1 MNLEDKIL
9 KAKEFDTEILTK
21 LKEICDILYVFRG
34 EPICD
39 NNMFN
44 GHISYINIVD
54 DILVFNLTYIN
65 NDGEFDT
72 VTCKVPLRYFNMA
85 KGELIKEKIEL
96 DKNNVWYG
104 GISID
109 TTYFSQI
116 KALADRVDSIAGY
129 VDWLLNH
136 VDE

>member
-34 EPICD
+34 EPMCD

-44 GHISYINIVD
+44 GHISYINVVN

-65 NDGEFDT
+65 NDGEFDI

-85 KGELIKEKIEL
+85 KEELIKEKIEL
-96 DKNNVWYG
+96 GKNNV
-104 GISID
+104 
-109 TTYFSQI
+109 
-116 KALADRVDSIAGY
+116 
-129 VDWLLNH
+129 
-136 VDE
+136 